1 MKRIGKSIIT
11 MALLVTMILS
21 LTACGSTKEG
31 KTSVRIAYF
40 PNITHAQALTMK
52 SQKTLEEKWR
62 DRCDVSWKSFNAG
75 PAEME
80 AIFAGEIDL
89 GYIGPVPALSAN
101 VKSNG
106 DVKIISNATDAGSV
120 LLKRKDAN
128 IQSVK
133 DLGEK
138 KVAVPQVGN
147 TQHLCLLHLLEE
159 NGLKTTDKGGT
170 VTVNASSNAD
180 ILNLIDNGSVDAALV
195 PEPWGTTIEKNG
207 NAEVLLNEKEV
218 FMNGDYPVAV
228 VVASSDF
235 MKDHP
240 DLVKEFLK
248 AHQDASLYI
257 NQNTDEATNIINAE
271 IKEATGKSLETD
283 ILKSA
288 FSRMTINTKMNKK
301 TILEFA
307 RISNEEGF
315 INKIPEE
322 KDVFADTISQ

>member
-21 LTACGSTKEG
+21 LTACGSTKEE

-52 SQKTLEEKWR
+52 SQKTLEEKWK

-133 DLGEK
+133 ELDGK

-147 TQHLCLLHLLEE
+147 TQHLCLLHILEE

-207 NAEVLLNEKEV
+207 NAEVLLNEKEI

-228 VVASSDF
+228 VVASNDF
-235 MKDHP
+235 MKEHP
-240 DLVKEFLK
+240 DLVKEFLET
-248 AHQDASLYI
+248 HEDTSLYI
-257 NQNTDEATNIINAE
+257 NQNTGEAANIINAE

>member
-21 LTACGSTKEG
+21 LTACSSTKEE

-52 SQKTLEEKWR
+52 SQKTLEEKWK

-133 DLGEK
+133 DLDGK

-235 MKDHP
+235 MKEHP